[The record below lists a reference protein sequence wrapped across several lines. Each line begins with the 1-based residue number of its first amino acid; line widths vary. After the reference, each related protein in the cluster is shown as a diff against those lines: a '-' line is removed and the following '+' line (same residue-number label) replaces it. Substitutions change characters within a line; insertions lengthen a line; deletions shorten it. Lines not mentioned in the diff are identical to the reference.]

1 MNGLESGPLSKFLE
15 FDTGRLF
22 SEFHEMSFRALYIL
36 IALHVLAVLAYQFV
50 LKANLVRPMLTGS
63 RKVEEG
69 APEKTV
75 RAPIWNV
82 ALGVVI
88 AIGLTWLVWTV

>member
-1 MNGLESGPLSKFLE
+1 MRRMLATQIFRVGPNKAAI
-15 FDTGRLF
+15 
-22 SEFHEMSFRALYIL
+22 SFKIKGTIGPA
-36 IALHVLAVLAYQFV
+36 Q
-50 LKANLVRPMLTGS
+50 LTGS

-75 RAPIWNV
+75 RAPLWNV
-82 ALGVVI
+82 ALGVAI